1 MSENSEESTVQQHT
15 GIFDENHPDVL
26 EVFGSMCEQVKINTS
41 IAIIQDPTDGKPK
54 VFIRGHLYDVG
65 HLVTKVANQIKKELM
80 QGLSL
85 LVIIIGLSGI

>member
-1 MSENSEESTVQQHT
+1 MAENSEESTVQQHT

-26 EVFGSMCEQVKINTS
+26 EVFGHMCEQVNIDTS
-41 IAIIQDPTDGKPK
+41 IAIIKDPVDGKPK

-65 HLVTKVANQIKKELM
+65 HLVTSVASQIKKELL

-85 LVIIIGLSGI
+85 LVIVIGLSGI